1 MTPLKKIWQMAN
13 RAMAQLSRG
22 LAWRWRAR
30 LEQALYRLAAWHRR
44 RLSGTSFIGV
54 TGSLGKTTTKD
65 LIAGVLTRH
74 LGPGRQNPGSL
85 NWPLDMVRVIL
96 GTRHRHRFCVAE
108 ISGHAP
114 GVMALPLSL
123 VQPTVGVVTHIGA
136 DHLSTFRSREAIAQ
150 EKSQLIKALPIHG
163 VAILNADD
171 PLVQAMQAL
180 CAGRTVTF
188 GLSEQSM
195 LRGTN
200 LHAVWPER
208 LSLTATWRGESVHIQ
223 TQLCGSHWAS
233 AVLAAVA
240 TGVALGTPL
249 AVAGQALA
257 GVAPFEGRMAPL
269 MVKGITFIRDD
280 WKAPLSTIAPAFE
293 FMHQARAR
301 RKVIVMGTLSDYQ
314 GDASQRYVEIAR
326 QALGAANCVVFVG
339 PRASAALRAKDTAQ
353 TPLQAFAH
361 LQDAAAYLSAY
372 LEPGD
377 LVLLKGSHKA
387 DHLQRLILALS
398 KPVQCWRMDCGLITP
413 CNTCLQ
419 VQVPSGDT
427 AAYLPTTVPAATPV
441 AMPALQG
448 QLHHTNQP
456 LSLHATV
463 VIGLGNP
470 HASQQD
476 TPHNAGYQ
484 TLDLLA
490 FRMAQTWHNANGLA
504 LVARGE
510 LSGLAL
516 CLIKPLAPMNHIGP
530 VLATLAAQW
539 DFEVRQCILV
549 HDDMDLP
556 LGTVRARLR
565 GGDGGHRGVQS
576 ILQAFQN
583 DRFRRVKVGVGQAL
597 TGQSA
602 ADFVLTP
609 FSASQKASM
618 AQASHAAADRVLALM
633 REGA

>member
-1 MTPLKKIWQMAN
+1 MIQLKQIPQVAASAIK
-13 RAMAQLSRG
+13 QLNRG

-30 LEQALYRLAAWHRR
+30 LEQALYDLAAWHRR
-44 RLSGTSFIGV
+44 RLSGTAFIGV

-65 LIAGVLTRH
+65 LIAGILTRH

-96 GTRHRHRFCVAE
+96 GTRRRHRFCVTE
-108 ISGHAP
+108 MSGHAP
-114 GVMALPLSL
+114 GVMALPLAL

-136 DHLSTFRSREAIAQ
+136 DHFSAFRSREAIAQ
-150 EKSQLIKALPIHG
+150 EKSLLIKALPIYG
-163 VAILNADD
+163 VAVLNADD
-171 PLVQAMQAL
+171 PLVLAMQSV

-188 GLSEQSM
+188 GLSETAM
-195 LRGTN
+195 LRGT
-200 LHAVWPER
+200 HVQAAWPER
-208 LSLTATWRGESVHIQ
+208 LSLTATWGGESVRIQ
-223 TQLCGSHWAS
+223 TQLCGTHWAS

-240 TGVALGTPL
+240 TGVALGAPL
-249 AVAGQALA
+249 AVAAQALA
-257 GVAPFEGRMAPL
+257 EVAPFEGRMAPF
-269 MVKGITFIRDD
+269 MVRGITFIRDD
-280 WKAPLSTIAPAFE
+280 WKAPLSTIAPAFG
-293 FMHQARAR
+293 FMHAARAR
-301 RKVIVMGTLSDYQ
+301 RKVIVMGSLSDYQ

-326 QALGAANCVVFVG
+326 QALGVADCVVFVG
-339 PRASAALRAKDTAQ
+339 PRASAALRAKDTAE
-353 TPLQAFAH
+353 TPLKAFAH
-361 LQDAAAYLSAY
+361 LRDAAAYLSAL

-387 DHLQRLILALS
+387 DHLQRLILALT
-398 KPVQCWRMDCGLITP
+398 KPVQCWRMDCGLITS
-413 CNTCLQ
+413 CNTCPQ
-419 VQVPSGDT
+419 VRVPSGDT
-427 AAYLPTTVPAATPV
+427 AAYAPAANRAKPSLDELPARPDTP
-441 AMPALQG
+441 LD
-448 QLHHTNQP
+448 T
-456 LSLHATV
+456 SATV

-470 HASQQD
+470 YASQQD

-490 FRMAQTWHNANGLA
+490 LRMAQTWHNTNGLA

-510 LSGLAL
+510 LCGLAL
-516 CLIKPLAPMNHIGP
+516 CLIKPLAPMNHSGP

-539 DFEVRQCILV
+539 DFDVRQCILV

-583 DRFRRVKVGVGQAL
+583 DRFRRVKVGVGQAHAGL
-597 TGQSA
+597 SA
-602 ADFVLTP
+602 GDFVLTP
-609 FSASQKASM
+609 FSAPQKTGM
-618 AQASHAAADRVLALM
+618 AQASHTAADRVLALM